1 MAKKKQTPPLVL
13 STAVCGLELDYRTG
27 LLLDRAAAESG
38 TAEKRQRRRGLAVEE
53 EEISFLTK
61 LPTDR

>member
-13 STAVCGLELDYRTG
+13 STAVCGLERGCDRTG
-27 LLLDRAAAESG
+27 LLLNRAAAEAG

-53 EEISFLTK
+53 EVNPIK
-61 LPTDR
+61 NRI